1 MMAGTPTNKQ
11 NEKKQRPKTRSK
23 RGADDDD
30 EEAEGR
36 LVVCAGGAGETID
49 YRRQD

>member
-11 NEKKQRPKTRSK
+11 NEKQRPKTRSK
-23 RGADDDD
+23 RGADDD
-30 EEAEGR
+30 EAEGR

-49 YRRQD
+49 YRRDD